1 MCPLLLLRDTE
12 AVDQASIKVD
22 ALSVQLGGIR
32 ILEDISFTLGP
43 GELVGIIGANGSG
56 KTTLLRC
63 VAGLLRNFSGIVRIN
78 GLSVGDV
85 RRQTLARLV
94 SYMPQRADVHPFTA
108 IETVLMGRYPHLGKF
123 EFESEYDREIA
134 LKAMRQTETAH
145 ISDRRL
151 DSLSGGERQR
161 LLMARVLV
169 QDTPIMLLDEP
180 TANLDLAHRL
190 AAMDLVKS
198 EVTRRRGIAVA
209 AIHDLFLASRY
220 CDRLMLLIDGKL
232 FASGTPT
239 QVLTPHNVKQA
250 FGVEVAVEPDSY
262 TGSPS
267 VVLLERVSHRSRD
280 LSAAH
285 KVHVICGAGTGRNLI
300 HRLVA
305 AGYNVTIGA
314 LGSGDI
320 DREAAERLKLSYVPV
335 SLFDPIDNKSHAR
348 HLDLVRSADSV
359 IMTPIPIGQANVRNM
374 AAAEAA
380 KSLIMIRDTCITDRD
395 HTSDGSA
402 TATYNRLL
410 KNNISINEN
419 EVILYL
425 NNVIK
430 NNKSWLIDK

>member
-1 MCPLLLLRDTE
+1 MSRSPLLRDNGAE
-12 AVDQASIKVD
+12 DKASIEVN

-32 ILEDISFTLGP
+32 ILKDISFTLGP

-63 VAGLLRNFSGIVRIN
+63 VAGLLRNFGGVVRVN
-78 GLSVGDV
+78 GLSVGEV
-85 RRQTLARLV
+85 RRQTLARVV

-145 ISDRRL
+145 ISERRL

-180 TANLDLAHRL
+180 TSSLDLAHRL

-198 EVTRRRGIAVA
+198 QVTRKRGITVA

-220 CDRLMLLIDGKL
+220 CDRLMLLIDGEL
-232 FASGTPT
+232 FACGTPKH
-239 QVLTPHNVKQA
+239 VLTPHNVKQA
-250 FGVEVAVEPDSY
+250 FGVEVVIEPDSY
-262 TGSPS
+262 TGLPS
-267 VVLLERVSHRSRD
+267 VVLLEQGSHRSRD
-280 LSAAH
+280 LFADH

-305 AGYNVTIGA
+305 AGYDVTIGA
-314 LGSGDI
+314 LGDGDI
-320 DREAAERLKLSYVPV
+320 DREVADRLKLSYVPV
-335 SLFDPIDNKSHAR
+335 SLFGPIDNQSHAR
-348 HLDLVRSADSV
+348 HLDLVRSADYV

-374 AAAEAA
+374 EAAEAA
-380 KSLIMIRDTCITDRD
+380 KSLIMIRDGRMADRD

-402 TATYNRLL
+402 TTSYNRLL
-410 KNNISINEN
+410 KDNIAIDEN
-419 EVILYL
+419 DVLQYL
-425 NNVIK
+425 DDLMKHN
-430 NNKSWLIDK
+430 